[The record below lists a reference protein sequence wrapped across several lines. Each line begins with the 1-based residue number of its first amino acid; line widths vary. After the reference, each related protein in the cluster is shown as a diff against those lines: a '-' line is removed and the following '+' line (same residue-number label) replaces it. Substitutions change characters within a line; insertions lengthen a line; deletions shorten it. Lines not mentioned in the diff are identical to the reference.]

1 MRVPAKMLT
10 GFVMVLSCTAG
21 PAGAVKKKDKS
32 AKSGEEITRN
42 VLTVLWREPDDIAA
56 RNLYFG
62 PGGKQRQPRR
72 PFTFVKEDLEGS
84 NPKFTVRDKDGVKWR
99 VKLGAEA
106 RPETAATRLVWAAGY
121 FVNDD
126 YFLPSLRVDDMP
138 RHLQRKHAEKF
149 IQPDGSMLNVR
160 LKREPDDEKKVASWR
175 WRNDPFSGTR
185 ELNGLKVMMALI
197 NNWDLKDEN
206 NGVYDEK
213 RPGRPD
219 ERIYMVSDLGAS
231 FGTAWLDRTH
241 EKSKGNLSWYSR
253 TRFIR
258 KTHDGLVD
266 FEDPRRPA
274 LVVLVNPHEFFSRL
288 CLRWIGQDIP
298 RADARWMGGLLAKLS
313 DQQIRDA
320 FRAAGYS
327 SEQVEGFASV
337 VKSRIAELNRL

>member
-1 MRVPAKMLT
+1 MRVPVKMLIV
-10 GFVMVLSCTAG
+10 FVIVLSCSAG

-42 VLTVLWREPDDIAA
+42 LLTVLWREPDDIAA

-62 PGGKQRQPRR
+62 SGGEQHQPRA

-84 NPKFTVRDKDGVKWR
+84 NPKFSVRDANGVRWK
-99 VKLGAEA
+99 VKLGVEA

-121 FVNDD
+121 FANDD

-138 RHLQRKHAEKF
+138 AHLQRRHAEKF
-149 IQPDGSMLNVR
+149 IQADGSMLNVR
-160 LKREPDDEKKVASWR
+160 LKREPDDEKKVASWH

-219 ERIYMVSDLGAS
+219 EHIYMVSDLGGT

-241 EKSKGNLSWYSR
+241 EKSKGNLDWYSR
-253 TRFIR
+253 TRFI
-258 KTHDGLVD
+258 KKIHDGLVD
-266 FEDPRRPA
+266 FEDPGRPA

-288 CLRWIGQDIP
+288 GLRWIGRDIP

-327 SEQVEGFASV
+327 PQQVDGFASV
-337 VKSRIAELNRL
+337 VKSRIVELNRL